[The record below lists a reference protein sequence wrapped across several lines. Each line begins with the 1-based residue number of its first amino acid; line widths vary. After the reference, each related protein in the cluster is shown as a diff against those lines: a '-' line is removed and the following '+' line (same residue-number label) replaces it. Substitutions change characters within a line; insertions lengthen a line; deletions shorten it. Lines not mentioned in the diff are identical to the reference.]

1 MSKLSEFIESER
13 LKSLEIQE
21 ELKRK
26 TLNESIAKE
35 DFKNNFQNII
45 VEEVKYKLLKL
56 KVGNNDF
63 DIVEKE
69 QRYENEPY
77 VLKFEINI
85 TINHQI
91 AQYFLTFRSNSSI
104 LKNGVYVD
112 FTGGESMLMEKTLLF
127 DDVDK
132 TNFED
137 YIVGMLVEIN
147 KKH

>member
-13 LKSLEIQE
+13 LKSVEIQE